1 MNAESNDINP
11 EIMDEVKDMWGRK
24 DFRLEV
30 TKLKNI
36 FMTKAEALLHGDLHT
51 GSIFITEDDMRVF
64 DTEFAFYGPYG
75 YDIGLLF
82 ANFILN
88 YISLGRQRR

>member
-51 GSIFITEDDMRVF
+51 GSIFITEDDMRVL
-64 DTEFAFYGPYG
+64 
-75 YDIGLLF
+75 IQNSLF
-82 ANFILN
+82 MVPMDMI
-88 YISLGRQRR
+88 

>member
-30 TKLKNI
+30 TKLKI
-36 FMTKAEALLHGDLHT
+36 YL
-51 GSIFITEDDMRVF
+51 
-64 DTEFAFYGPYG
+64 
-75 YDIGLLF
+75 
-82 ANFILN
+82 
-88 YISLGRQRR
+88 

>member
-1 MNAESNDINP
+1 MRYYRKLVLTDPYMNAESNDINP

-51 GSIFITEDDMRVF
+51 GSIFITEDDMRVL
-64 DTEFAFYGPYG
+64 
-75 YDIGLLF
+75 IQNSLF
-82 ANFILN
+82 MVPMDMI
-88 YISLGRQRR
+88 